1 MENKNAVIVGGG
13 PAGLATA
20 LMLAKRGWNNIIVLE
35 KRSSA
40 SNYEIDKS
48 YSYLIDGRGQKILD
62 YLELTDKLARI
73 SVPSSEFYLTQ
84 IKPDGSRK
92 TSKLP
97 IIDPNKKTAYWLPRR
112 EFLNL
117 LFQEIKENWQ
127 AQITVLFN
135 TKCIEIHQNETNL
148 EIIASQEQND
158 NILKFQPHFLVGCDG
173 INSIIRQ
180 TLAQWDDS
188 QSNRF
193 EMKKFT
199 SPSAG
204 LKYKVLM
211 LPSKFP
217 LDSDKKELSESTK
230 AYAIKGLKNNQDLP
244 LSLGILPVKN
254 PEIPRN
260 ANIIR
265 RDNDK
270 IWELKTD
277 KAVLNFLEK
286 TFPQLQIQE
295 IISSE
300 EAARFANSKG
310 GHFPNPQHCSGFY
323 FLLEN
328 NHGIVLL
335 GDAIHSF
342 PPDIGQGVNSALE
355 DVLVLKE
362 SLDTSNDED
371 LYTALPLYEFNRYR
385 DTEALIEIVRFAY
398 PYQYNQ
404 DPIAKKFWSINFILR
419 LSLSKI
425 IPFLISPPAFFL
437 IQNHQLSYKEILHK
451 VQTTSRYLYLL
462 GGLSLLILCG
472 FLLNLISFTPT

>member
-1 MENKNAVIVGGG
+1 MENKNAIIVGGG
-13 PAGLATA
+13 PAGLSTA
-20 LMLAKRGWNNIIVLE
+20 LMLAKRGWNNITVLE
-35 KRSSA
+35 KRSSS

-62 YLELTDKLARI
+62 YLGLTDKLAKI
-73 SVPSSEFYLTQ
+73 SVPSSEFYLTEV
-84 IKPDGSRK
+84 KPDGSRK

-117 LFQEIKENWQ
+117 LFQEIKENWK

-135 TKCIEIHQNETNL
+135 TECIKIHRNEANL
-148 EIIASQEQND
+148 EIITSQEKNE

-173 INSIIRQ
+173 INSIVRQ
-180 TLAQWDDS
+180 TLAQWENS
-188 QSNRF
+188 ESNRF
-193 EMKKFT
+193 KMKKFT

-204 LKYKVLM
+204 LKYKVLI

-217 LDSDKKELSESTK
+217 LDFDKKELSQSTQ
-230 AYAIKGLKNNQDLP
+230 AYAIRGLKKNQHLP
-244 LSLGILPVKN
+244 ISLGILPVKN
-254 PEIPRN
+254 PEMPRN

-265 RDNDK
+265 SENDQ

-277 KAVLNFLEK
+277 KAVLNFLAT

-295 IISSE
+295 IISPE

-310 GHFPNPQHCSGFY
+310 GHFPNPQHCSGFH

-328 NHGIVLL
+328 NCGIVLL

-362 SLDTSNDED
+362 SLDTSNNED
-371 LYTALPLYEFNRYR
+371 LYTALPLYEFRRYPA
-385 DTEALIEIVRFAY
+385 TEALIQIVRFAY

-425 IPFLISPPAFFL
+425 LPFLIAPPAFFL
-437 IQNHQLSYKEILHK
+437 IQNHQLSYEEILHK
-451 VQTTSRYLYLL
+451 TQTTTRNLYLL

-472 FLLNLISFTPT
+472 FLLNFIAFTPT